1 MIAGVNSS
9 ALLLS
14 TPKSHHHP
22 DLPDI
27 GRAITFVLSAH
38 AGDRSE
44 SPHIHIERAGFE
56 AKVWLDP
63 VVVERSGGF
72 GRSEL
77 NRINLL
83 VIEHRGMLVRAW
95 NDFFDETD

>member
-1 MIAGVNSS
+1 VP
-9 ALLLS
+9 
-14 TPKSHHHP
+14 T
-22 DLPDI
+22 
-27 GRAITFVLSAH
+27 VLRVGAYRFFFY

-83 VIEHRGMLVRAW
+83 VIEPRGMLVRAW